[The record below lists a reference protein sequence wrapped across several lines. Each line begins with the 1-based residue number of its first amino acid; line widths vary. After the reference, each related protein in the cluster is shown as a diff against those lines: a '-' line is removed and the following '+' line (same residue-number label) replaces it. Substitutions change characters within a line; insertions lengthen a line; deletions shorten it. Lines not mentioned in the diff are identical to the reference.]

1 MGLWIRILYILGGL
15 FMKNLA
21 STQQPQQEYI
31 ITDKQLKTLVESS
44 THMLNDDINDNIQ
57 SHPHTPTQYQDY
69 QCWTRCSKVREAQQ
83 AAKAAR
89 DQVLGEIQTI
99 INNSRI
105 FAEKQCIERVAEN
118 ARDYYNIRASTLEYV
133 LDKIKS
139 LRTPTKEQP

>member
-1 MGLWIRILYILGGL
+1 MTP
-15 FMKNLA
+15 
-21 STQQPQQEYI
+21 STPPAQQEYI
-31 ITDKQLKTLVESS
+31 CTEENVCLIE
-44 THMLNDDINDNIQ
+44 DDFPFTAKEIRTR
-57 SHPHTPTQYQDY
+57 PHTSTPGTCPQNAIWDH
-69 QCWTRCSKVREAQQ
+69 CPH
-83 AAKAAR
+83 AATIANAAR

-139 LRTPTKEQP
+139 LRTPTTKEHP